1 MIVLAGVMCGA
12 STAFAQI
19 PSTKP
24 YGSLMVIREVVPV
37 ERPWLPRIGDVVA
50 PPLLTPIPPA
60 RDAVRPAPRALLPSL
75 YVGDIALQI
84 LDSHSTLRALDAG
97 HVEGNPLMRWSAG
110 HPVALV
116 SMKAAATAGTIYVA
130 EKIRKKHPRRAVLFM
145 VGINAASA
153 LIVMHNYRTAN

>member
-1 MIVLAGVMCGA
+1 MRTGTTWKTRARRSGNTSRISASGSPASTDPMGAIPTRGRVMIVLAGVMCGA

-50 PPLLTPIPPA
+50 PPLLTPMPA
-60 RDAVRPAPRALLPSL
+60 RGAVRPAPRALLPSL

-84 LDSHSTLRALDAG
+84 LDSHST
-97 HVEGNPLMRWSAG
+97 
-110 HPVALV
+110 
-116 SMKAAATAGTIYVA
+116 
-130 EKIRKKHPRRAVLFM
+130 
-145 VGINAASA
+145 
-153 LIVMHNYRTAN
+153 

>member
-1 MIVLAGVMCGA
+1 MVVLAGVMCVA

-37 ERPWLPRIGDVVA
+37 ERPRLPRLGDVVA
-50 PPLLTPIPPA
+50 PPLATPILPTPA
-60 RDAVRPAPRALLPSL
+60 APRALLPSL
-75 YVGDIALQI
+75 YLGDIALQV
-84 LDSHSTLRALDAG
+84 LDAHSTFRALDAG
-97 HVEGNPLMRWSAG
+97 HVEGNPLMRWSAN

-116 SMKAAATAGTIYVA
+116 SMKAVATAGTIYVA

-145 VGINAASA
+145 VGIDAASA
-153 LIVMHNYRTAN
+153 LIVMHNYRTVN